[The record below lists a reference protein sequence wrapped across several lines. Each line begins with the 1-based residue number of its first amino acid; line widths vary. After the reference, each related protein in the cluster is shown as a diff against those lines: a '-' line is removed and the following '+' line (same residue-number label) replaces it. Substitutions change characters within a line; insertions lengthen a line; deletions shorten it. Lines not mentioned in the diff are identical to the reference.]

1 MNDRPDAATGAAPPA
16 RGERHEVRRTRNR
29 ARYDLATVHS
39 ILDAGMLAHVGFAS
53 GGQPF
58 VIPMLYAR
66 EGESLLLHG
75 SVASRL
81 CGELAGGVA
90 ACVSVTHVD
99 GLVLARCHFDHSVNY
114 RSAVLFGRARLVE
127 NVAEKTAALARFVD
141 AMIPGRSLESRPPDA
156 GELGATYVLR
166 FAIEDASA
174 KIRSGGPK
182 EAAGD
187 LALAHWAG
195 VVPME
200 TRYGTPQP
208 ADTLVEGVELPESVR
223 ALMPPQGALR

>member
-1 MNDRPDAATGAAPPA
+1 MNDRPDSATAATPPA

-29 ARYDLATVHS
+29 ARYDQATVRS

-66 EGESLLLHG
+66 DGESLLLHG

-81 CGELAGGVA
+81 CGELACGIAV
-90 ACVSVTHVD
+90 CVSVTHVD
-99 GLVLARCHFDHSVNY
+99 GLVLARSHFDHSMNY
-114 RSAVLFGRARLVE
+114 RSVVLFGRARLLE
-127 NVAEKTAALARFVD
+127 DVAEKTAALARFVD
-141 AMIPGRSLESRPPDA
+141 AMIPGRALESRPPDP
-156 GELGATYVLR
+156 GELGATHVLR
-166 FAIEDASA
+166 FVIEDASA

-182 EAAGD
+182 EAASD

-195 VVPME
+195 VVPIE
-200 TRYGTPQP
+200 RRYGTPQA
-208 ADTLVEGVELPESVR
+208 ADTLVEGVELPPSVR
-223 ALMPPQGALR
+223 ALLAARDAS